1 MIFLAKTIPFI
12 LAFFILLFVAVFNVV
27 VMQYFR
33 RMIFLDLFQEDLMLV
48 VFLNILVVYTLMM
61 FLQRCY

>member
-33 RMIFLDLFQEDLMLV
+33 RMAFLDLFQEDIMLV